1 MFRDVSL
8 SEEGLRTHRHASA
21 GADLA
26 TILPYSFLVAA
37 AIAIGVH
44 LVLSAL
50 HAPFRL
56 LPMPEPSPAA
66 LGLTSSIV
74 IAASVA
80 GLLAAMAGLGLG
92 ALKHARARVRRA
104 GLDDPMSDFVQP
116 ETVVATIEAA
126 ARPGFVVLFQV
137 AHFPFLSVRHGAD
150 AANAIL
156 RMATEELSRMFHAPH
171 HVGRLA
177 AGEFVVTVDG
187 PNADD
192 CILLVEEVRRSVS
205 SRPVSADSGE
215 LRVTLLAGMARISPN
230 VQAADSLESARRA
243 IEHARNAAS
252 DSVVYAFDKHAK
264 PVY

>member
-8 SEEGLRTHRHASA
+8 SEEGLRTHRHAPA
-21 GADLA
+21 RADLA

-56 LPMPEPSPAA
+56 LPMLEPGPVA
-66 LGLTSSIV
+66 LGITPSII

-80 GLLAAMAGLGLG
+80 GLLAAMAGIGLG
-92 ALKHARARVRRA
+92 ALKHARARLRRDS
-104 GLDDPMSDFVQP
+104 LEDTISDVMQP
-116 ETVVATIEAA
+116 ETVVAAIEAA
-126 ARPGFVVLFQV
+126 ASPGFVVLFQV

-156 RMATEELSRMFHAPH
+156 RVATEELSRMFHAPH
-171 HVGRLA
+171 QIGRLA

-187 PNADD
+187 ANADD

-205 SRPVSADSGE
+205 GRSITTDSGE
-215 LRVTLLAGMARISPN
+215 LRVTMLAGMARISPN
-230 VQAADSLESARRA
+230 VQASDSLESARRA

-264 PVY
+264 PVS